1 MLFFTKLTLLN
12 LDLTLAIILIS
23 KKKLFYHL
31 YERNPLQ
38 IETCTVKT
46 TLHALNI

>member
-1 MLFFTKLTLLN
+1 LA
-12 LDLTLAIILIS
+12 LAIILIS

-31 YERNPLQ
+31 YERNRLQ

-46 TLHALNI
+46 MLLHNVAQQNVNVT